1 MGRYLLLLIG
11 LLALLLFSC
20 ESSKY
25 PEATP
30 EDAVLAMEDVLL
42 VSGTSMFLLFEAE
55 DATTGELSNDS
66 ESVTLSWEAVDRE
79 SGSGTYTITLA
90 DHTIGEESVFATD
103 YNGYSMTGSITLE
116 SQGPGRNTM
125 QADLEL
131 GHPAPEEYPVRRL
144 VMELAG
150 SEEREG
156 RLVPQGSL
164 KVNDEEVDL
173 SLMAA
178 AFE

>member
-1 MGRYLLLLIG
+1 MGRYLPLLIG
-11 LLALLLFSC
+11 LLALLLAGC

-42 VSGTSMFLLFEAE
+42 VSGTSMFLLFEAD
-55 DATTGELSNDS
+55 DADTGELSNDS
-66 ESVTLSWEAVDRE
+66 ESVTLSWERVDRE
-79 SGSGTYTITLA
+79 SGSGSYTISLA
-90 DHTIGEESVFATD
+90 DHTIGAGSVFASD
-103 YNGYSMTGSITLE
+103 YNGYSMTGSIVLE

-131 GHPAPEEYPVRRL
+131 AHPSPEEYPVRRL

-150 SEEREG
+150 SEELEG
-156 RLVPQGSL
+156 RLVPKGSL
-164 KVNDEEVDL
+164 TVNGEAIDL
-173 SLMAA
+173 ALMAA